1 MSKESKVEIVPA
13 KIRLN
18 LEFTPPI
25 HEQMQVVQQR
35 SHAASL
41 TEMLRRAVALYDLI
55 TEHVTEGGEIILR
68 NRKGEDEKL
77 RIL

>member
-1 MSKESKVEIVPA
+1 MPKEATAAPT

-18 LEFTPPI
+18 LEFPPPI

-41 TEMLRRAVALYDLI
+41 TEMLRRAVALYDLV
-55 TEHVTEGGEIILR
+55 TEHVSEGGEIILR

>member
-1 MSKESKVEIVPA
+1 MSKETPIVVS

-25 HEQMQVVQQR
+25 HQQMQAVQVR
-35 SHAASL
+35 SHASSL

-55 TEHVTEGGEIILR
+55 TEHCTHGGEIILR
-68 NRKGEDEKL
+68 NSKGQDEKL
-77 RIL
+77 KIL

>member
-1 MSKESKVEIVPA
+1 
-13 KIRLN
+13 
-18 LEFTPPI
+18 
-25 HEQMQVVQQR
+25 MQIVQQR

-68 NRKGEDEKL
+68 NKKGEDEKL

>member
-1 MSKESKVEIVPA
+1 MPKESTVEAAPA

-18 LEFTPPI
+18 LEFPPPI

-55 TEHVTEGGEIILR
+55 TEHVMEGGEIILR
-68 NRKGEDEKL
+68 NRKGEDKKL

>member
-1 MSKESKVEIVPA
+1 MSKEQLVEAPA

-18 LEFTPPI
+18 LEFPPAI
-25 HEQMQVVQQR
+25 HQQMQVVQHR

-41 TEMLRRAVALYDLI
+41 TEMLRRAIALYDLI
-55 TEHVTEGGEIILR
+55 TEHVTDGGEIILR